1 MYSNEDKALAL
12 SMWLS
17 GKDFRTIETEMGIN
31 KLTLIRWSEKDN
43 WNGKKEEHLNL
54 LNKSAVED
62 IAAFKLKM
70 INQLEGLRDILMED
84 SKLCKAPT
92 KDKIVNN
99 ILDLNKQLL
108 LLRGIPT
115 DISKVESK
123 VDIKKTVKLE
133 DLV

>member
-1 MYSNEDKALAL
+1 MYSNEDKALTL

-17 GKDFRTIETEMGIN
+17 GKDFRTIESETGIN

-43 WNGKKEEHLNL
+43 WSGKKEEHLKL
-54 LNKSAVED
+54 LNQSAVED
-62 IAAFKLKM
+62 IAQFKLKM
-70 INQLEGLRDILMED
+70 VNQLEGLRDILMED
-84 SKLCKAPT
+84 FKSCKAPT

-115 DISKVESK
+115 DISKVDSRI
-123 VDIKKTVKLE
+123 DIKSTIKLE